1 MSKSRS
7 RPGQNATF
15 ALLMLLA
22 ALMMLLPAGWT
33 NWLRF
38 FTPATGWLAWTGSS
52 ATRAALHAVAS
63 RPGLE
68 AKLQQ
73 EIAELE
79 MRLGQQS
86 ATIEALAERVSEL
99 TGIRDPLAGADAR
112 IVVATVLGGRTSP
125 YGDSLTI
132 SVPRAQAALVRQGD
146 WVAAT
151 TPGSDPSLRGWDAL
165 TRSWII
171 GRISEEKPGHLM
183 KVQLTTDPGF
193 GPERVRAARRLADG
207 TWQLAPRDCLIYGNA
222 RQRMTIR
229 RADQNFLSEGFDLV
243 LLPVSGSFPAFLM
256 VGTMQSAAPV
266 PDNALFFDIEVRPW
280 GEVRNLSHVYILVL
294 GR

>member
-1 MSKSRS
+1 MSKARA
-7 RPGQNATF
+7 RPGQNAAF

-38 FTPATGWLAWTGSS
+38 LTPATGWLAWIGSS
-52 ATRAALHAVAS
+52 ATRATLSVAAA
-63 RPGLE
+63 RPGME
-68 AKLQQ
+68 EKLRQDL
-73 EIAELE
+73 ADLE

-99 TGIRDPLAGADAR
+99 TGLRDPLGNADAR
-112 IVVATVLGGRTSP
+112 IIIATVLGGRTSP

-132 SVPRAQAALVRQGD
+132 SIPRAQAALVRQGD
-146 WVAAT
+146 WVAAIA
-151 TPGSDPSLRGWDAL
+151 PGSDPSLRGWDAL

-171 GRISEEKPGHLM
+171 GRISDEKPGYLT

-207 TWQLAPRDCLIYGNA
+207 TWQLAPRDCLLYGGA

-229 RADQNFLSEGFDLV
+229 RADQNFLADGFDLV
-243 LLPVSGSFPAFLM
+243 LLPVSTSFPAFLM
-256 VGTMQSAAPV
+256 VGTMQTATPV
-266 PDNALFFDIEVRPW
+266 PDNALFFDIVARPW
-280 GEVRNLSHVYILVL
+280 GEVRELSHVYVIVL